1 VKIVYVSQ
9 YFPPEMGAPAARVSE
24 LSQRWAARGH
34 DVSVLTGFPHH
45 PTGIVPERY
54 RGHVRLTEHAG
65 DVEVM
70 RAFVYA
76 TPNKGVVRRGLAYLS
91 FATSAVILGGL
102 DRRVRDADVI
112 VATSPQFLC
121 AVAGWALARIAR
133 VPFVLEVRDLWPQ
146 SIVEVG
152 ALPAGHPVISV
163 LRFLERF
170 LYREADLLVG
180 VTDSFLEVWRAQGV
194 DPAKLRVVKNGVD
207 LRRFQPRDGDAELRA
222 ALGIPASAF
231 VVSYIGTHGLAHK
244 LEVLLDVAE
253 RMREQPDVRFVFAGE
268 GAERARLE
276 TMARERGLSSVQF
289 LGERPRDEIPRL
301 LAASDLVAVVLRRAE
316 LFRQVIPSKIFEI
329 MGCER
334 PILLGVEGEAEGI
347 VRAAGAGWCVPPE
360 DVGAMVAAID
370 EARQDRAECAR
381 RAASGRRYVV
391 ANFDRDALADRYLA
405 ELESLVGHGHGHGHG
420 GAAP

>member
-1 VKIVYVSQ
+1 MKIVYVSQ

-24 LSQRWAARGH
+24 LSRRWAERGQ
-34 DVSVLTGFPHH
+34 DVRVLTGFPNH
-45 PTGIVPERY
+45 PTGVVPPRY
-54 RGHVRLTEHAG
+54 RRLLRLTERVG

-76 TPNKGVVRRGLAYLS
+76 TPNRGVVRRGLQYVS
-91 FATSAVILGGL
+91 FAVSAVALGSL

-152 ALPAGHPVISV
+152 ALPAGHPVIAA
-163 LRFLERF
+163 LRAVERF

-180 VTDSFLEVWRAQGV
+180 VTDSFLEVWRTQGV
-194 DPAKLRVVKNGVD
+194 DPKKMRVVKNGVD
-207 LRRFQPRDGDAELRA
+207 LRRFRPAPIDRA
-222 ALGIPASAF
+222 MRESLGIPADAF

-244 LEVLLDVAE
+244 LDVLLDVAE
-253 RMREQPDVRFVFAGE
+253 RMRDRPDVRFVFAGE
-268 GAERARLE
+268 GAERARLVAS
-276 TMARERGLSSVQF
+276 ARARGLANVQF

-316 LFRQVIPSKIFEI
+316 LFRHVIPSKIFEI

-334 PILLGVEGEAEGI
+334 AILLGVEGEAEGI
-347 VRAAGAGWCVPPE
+347 VRAADAGWCVPPE
-360 DVGAMVAAID
+360 DVTAMIAAID
-370 EARQDRAECAR
+370 EARHDRAELHR
-381 RAASGRRYVV
+381 RAKSGRRYV
-391 ANFDRDALADRYLA
+391 AAHFDRDVLADRYLEEISA
-405 ELESLVGHGHGHGHG
+405 LVKRRLGR
-420 GAAP
+420 